1 MMRKAKL
8 TSMAALILGA
18 AMAWWFWPAAR
29 GPDSQSHSPQTAPG
43 AAGPGHSREPRPA
56 DSLATKR
63 DTDAQDSLPPPP
75 ADFRAQFQAA
85 GDYLEF
91 AQQSLPAA
99 RGGDAA
105 AQYYLSRALGYCE
118 SLYEWYFIEHTRD
131 GKVRHRTLDEAQ
143 QITAVRPFFTAD
155 EVRDIQ
161 AHCLRLRSLDDAS
174 FGTSNQWFDAALAQ
188 GYPLAQA
195 QSAHG
200 LALQASQRGDPQK
213 VRIAR
218 EEALRLGLDS
228 LREGDIE
235 SMIQVGDVGA
245 FLAGGDSTQ
254 ASVRRWSWLLVASIR
269 AGDSQ
274 EMQEWMRMACR
285 IDTQCQPYETP
296 ADVVRRKAGNDLD
309 AVERRAREINEKL
322 ESGSLT
328 ESDIG

>member
-1 MMRKAKL
+1 MRQA
-8 TSMAALILGA
+8 TFTGMAALVLA
-18 AMAWWFWPAAR
+18 LAWWLWPAPR
-29 GPDSQSHSPQTAPG
+29 VPDSQPQRARAAPAMPRPQGTRDPAPADAPATRRDTSAAEPALAPG
-43 AAGPGHSREPRPA
+43 
-56 DSLATKR
+56 T
-63 DTDAQDSLPPPP
+63 
-75 ADFRAQFQAA
+75 DFRAQFHLA
-85 GDYLEF
+85 GDYLDF
-91 AQQSLPAA
+91 AQQALPAA

-105 AQYYLSRALGYCE
+105 AQFYLARALGYCE
-118 SLYEWYFIEHTRD
+118 SLYEWYFIERTRD
-131 GKVRHRTLDEAQ
+131 GRVRHRTLDEAQ

-161 AHCLRLRSLDDAS
+161 AHCMRLRSLDDAS
-174 FGTSNQWFDAALAQ
+174 IGTSSQWYDAALAQ

-200 LALQASQRGDPQK
+200 LALQVSQRGDPQK
-213 VRIAR
+213 IRIAR
-218 EEALRLGLDS
+218 EEALRLALES

-235 SMIQVGDVGA
+235 AMIQAGDVGA
-245 FLAGGDSTQ
+245 FLAGGDVEQ
-254 ASVRRWSWLLVASIR
+254 ASVRRWSWLLAASLR

-322 ESGSLT
+322 EAGSLT